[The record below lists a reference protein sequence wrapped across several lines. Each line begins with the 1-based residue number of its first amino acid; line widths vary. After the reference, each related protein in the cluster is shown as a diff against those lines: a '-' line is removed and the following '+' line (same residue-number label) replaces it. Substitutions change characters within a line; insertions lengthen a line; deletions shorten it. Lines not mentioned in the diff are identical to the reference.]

1 MRGFIPHK
9 MAENRGLL
17 APPTPP
23 VGVTTVKRAVG
34 ALIPE
39 NFRPSGPFV

>member
-1 MRGFIPHK
+1 MCGFNPHK

-23 VGVTTVKRAVG
+23 VGVTTVKWAVG
-34 ALIPE
+34 ALISE
-39 NFRPSGPFV
+39 KFRPSGPFV

>member
-1 MRGFIPHK
+1 MRRFTSRK
-9 MAENRGLL
+9 MAENRGLP
-17 APPTPP
+17 AHPTPP